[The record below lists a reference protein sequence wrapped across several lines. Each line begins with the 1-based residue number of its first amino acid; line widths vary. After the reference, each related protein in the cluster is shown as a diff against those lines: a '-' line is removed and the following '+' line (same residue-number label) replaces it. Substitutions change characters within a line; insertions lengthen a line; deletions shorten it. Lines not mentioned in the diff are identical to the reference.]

1 MILHI
6 ILYDIIRYYIILHMI
21 YLRKRLGASGKT
33 MVGEKQ
39 WLASLCRSMLPA
51 DTTPATNAPAR
62 CAHHLNLNHRSGAR
76 SKLNGRTIQHIR
88 STVPYSQGCRYSTR
102 NDADIPRLKTSVSNT
117 LVQKHQH
124 AHQRASAYLCAL
136 GYNLFGSSE
145 GKCRE
150 KTGA

>member
-1 MILHI
+1 MILYI
-6 ILYDIIRYYIILHMI
+6 ILYDIIRYHIILHMI

-102 NDADIPRLKTSVSNT
+102 NDADIPRLKNKCF
-117 LVQKHQH
+117 KH
-124 AHQRASAYLCAL
+124 SCA
-136 GYNLFGSSE
+136 
-145 GKCRE
+145 KAPARTPARE
-150 KTGA
+150 RVPVRIRLQPVWVFRG